1 MKAMVEEEKNIA
13 ALKQALEMFNANAER
28 LYSTHEALRKRVQEL
43 TAEVQTLKSRLE
55 NVLASISDAVIV
67 IDSDRKITLANPAAA
82 EYGLVV
88 SMPLDRAFNGN
99 AAGLLQEISQA
110 LTRAHNVR
118 EITANIRGV
127 KKVFSVSVAALQGP
141 ESSVSAGAVLSFR
154 DITEITKLRE
164 DLERKE
170 RLASL
175 GEMAAAIAHEV
186 RNPLGGLRLYAGL
199 AANAMERRDFGT
211 ASQHFRSITNGISEI
226 DATIENVLTFAR
238 DMEVHFAPVQL
249 CSVIGDAIEELNGLF
264 DDYGAVIESRIP
276 EDLVIRAD
284 GRLLRRAIANLIDN
298 AVKIQEHGGQV
309 EVWHEINLAGDEPAL
324 SIIIGDRGPGV
335 KQEEAEQ
342 WFLPFRT
349 GRAEGTGLGL
359 AIVERIAEAH
369 GGTAMLRPRDG
380 GGAEAVILL
389 PAKLIVSE
397 AE

>member
-43 TAEVQTLKSRLE
+43 TVEVQTLKNRLE

-67 IDSDRKITLANPAAA
+67 IDSSKKITLANPAAV
-82 EYGLVV
+82 EYGLVEA
-88 SMPLDRAFNGN
+88 MPLDRAFNGN
-99 AAGLLQEISQA
+99 AANLLQGISQA

-118 EITANIRGV
+118 EITVNIRGV

-141 ESSVSAGAVLSFR
+141 EGSASAGAVLSFR
-154 DITEITKLRE
+154 DVTEITKLRE

-199 AANAMERRDFGT
+199 AVNAMEREDFRT
-211 ASQHFRSITNGISEI
+211 VEQYFKSIANGIDDI

-249 CSVIGDAIEELNGLF
+249 CSVVGDAIEELNGLF
-264 DDYGAVIESRIP
+264 DDHGAVFESRIP

-284 GRLLRRAIANLIDN
+284 GRLLRRAIVNLIDN
-298 AVKIQEHGGQV
+298 AVKIQEHGGKV
-309 EVWHEINLAGDEPAL
+309 EVWHEIDTAGDEPIL
-324 SIIIGDRGPGV
+324 CIIVGDRGPGV
-335 KQEEAEQ
+335 KPEEAEQ

-359 AIVERIAEAH
+359 AIVERIAEGH
-369 GGTAMLRPRDG
+369 GGTALLRPRDG

-389 PAKLIVSE
+389 PARLIVTE
-397 AE
+397 NK